1 MAQTAEYVMRSDVIP
16 EETADDSPKSDKW
29 KVQFCIFSTMH
40 YNNASYL
47 NEVLPSVI
55 SFRFGSEN
63 YFAFNLPSTLV
74 TSGLALFTLLL
85 TSLHRDFNKGRHPAI
100 CRRFKRVKSPVRLL
114 ETKIFVH

>member
-16 EETADDSPKSDKW
+16 EETADDSLKW

-74 TSGLALFTLLL
+74 TSPNNPRE
-85 TSLHRDFNKGRHPAI
+85 LHLIDIDKMATFA
-100 CRRFKRVKSPVRLL
+100 CSM
-114 ETKIFVH
+114 